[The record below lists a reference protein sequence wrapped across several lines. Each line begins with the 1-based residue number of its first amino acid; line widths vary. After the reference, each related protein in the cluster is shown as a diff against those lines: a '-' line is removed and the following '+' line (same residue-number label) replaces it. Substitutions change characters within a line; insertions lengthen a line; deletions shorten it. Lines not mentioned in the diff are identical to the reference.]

1 VVTEFAA
8 NRIDRPGTGEKA
20 WRSWPGLRLPDTAV
34 AAHED
39 ELAGLLR
46 ELCAGFAV
54 CLAPWARDAHAD
66 HEAAGRAA
74 RRAGAADGRTVL
86 SYPIWMWHWAKPA
99 DPRVPWHQACRV
111 PLPAGVAA
119 RRGQRENTRTY
130 LAPHVS
136 P

>member
-1 VVTEFAA
+1 MRTAESAA
-8 NRIDRPGTGEKA
+8 ALDLLGVRDAEVIR
-20 WRSWPGLRLPDTAV
+20 LRLPDTAV

-74 RRAGAADGRTVL
+74 RRAGAGRR
-86 SYPIWMWHWAKPA
+86 PDRAG
-99 DPRVPWHQACRV
+99 
-111 PLPAGVAA
+111 LPDLDVALGEAG
-119 RRGQRENTRTY
+119 
-130 LAPHVS
+130 
-136 P
+136 